1 MVFTK
6 YITKISVSGIGKILL
21 LATLLSISCQTKTQE
36 QTSIRA
42 PESFDSIRDDIMQL
56 VKEGKTP
63 SFSVAVLQNGKIIW
77 YENFEQSQ
85 DTSGVLISSD
95 IKYPIAS
102 LTKSMSATVLLK
114 LVEKGHLSLD
124 DPIEKYL
131 PKKVNFY
138 SRNNISVKEVLNMTG
153 GIPHGW
159 MFFNSNSPYANF
171 TNDSLLE
178 NYSMTVFPKGIY
190 EYSNY
195 SYGIVEAIIE
205 NISNKPYAQVLQD
218 EMFVPL
224 GMKHSFITPA
234 TAKKLE
240 HFNDIKDVGQ
250 SSLFFPSGGAGV
262 YSTLSDLILY
272 ARLQIGEMD
281 KTLLSASSLKLLHYD
296 KIYPSTIT
304 ALGWG
309 SIPLEDDL
317 TWLVSNGSFPNS
329 ANSNLTI
336 IPENNIAVI
345 CLANNDYQSSADI
358 MAIKITDVLVPGFA
372 TKAFAKMEAY
382 EADDGKELKMEASK
396 FNSWQ
401 GILKHGK
408 TKSPIE
414 FTYRNDSLY
423 AAFDNG
429 EWQSIKYATIDHQSI
444 IRGSLTILL
453 ENPITNQIQES
464 HGKINLLISENKLQG
479 YFSASFIKEDV
490 FDLALPF
497 YIEAHG
503 RD

>member
-1 MVFTK
+1 MW
-6 YITKISVSGIGKILL
+6 ILL
-21 LATLLSISCQTKTQE
+21 LVTLLFISCQTKIQE
-36 QTSIRA
+36 QSSVKA
-42 PESFDSIRDDIMQL
+42 PESFDSIRDEIIQL

-77 YENFEQSQ
+77 YENFEQSLN
-85 DTSGVLISSD
+85 TSGVLISSD

-102 LTKSMSATVLLK
+102 LTKSLSATVLLK
-114 LVEKGHLSLD
+114 LVEKGQISLN

-131 PKKVNFY
+131 PNKVNFY
-138 SRNNISVKEVLNMTG
+138 GRNSISVKELLNMTG

-159 MFFNSNSPYANF
+159 IFFNSDSPYAAF
-171 TNDSLLE
+171 TNNSLLE

-195 SYGIVEAIIE
+195 SYGIIEAIIE

-218 EMFVPL
+218 EMFDLL
-224 GMKHSFITPA
+224 GMKHSFVTPSA
-234 TAKKLE
+234 ANKLE
-240 HFNDIKDVGQ
+240 HFNDIKEVGQ

-272 ARLQIGEMD
+272 ARLQMGELDESIM
-281 KTLLSASSLKLLHYD
+281 SYASLNLLHYD

-345 CLANNDYQSSADI
+345 CLANKDYQSSADI
-358 MAIKITDVLVPGFA
+358 LAIKIADVLVPGFA
-372 TKAFAKMEAY
+372 NKAFAKMEAY
-382 EADDGKELKMEASK
+382 EANDGKGLKIEISN

-401 GILKHGK
+401 GVIKHGE
-408 TKSPIE
+408 TESPIE
-414 FTYRNDSLY
+414 FTYKSDSLY
-423 AAFDNG
+423 VSFDNG
-429 EWQSIKYATIDHQSI
+429 EWQSVKYATIDHQSI
-444 IRGSLTILL
+444 IRGGLTILL
-453 ENPITNQIQES
+453 KNPITNQVEES
-464 HGKINLLISENKLQG
+464 RGNINLLVSENKLQG

-490 FDLALPF
+490 FDLSLPF
-497 YIEAHG
+497 YIEALA